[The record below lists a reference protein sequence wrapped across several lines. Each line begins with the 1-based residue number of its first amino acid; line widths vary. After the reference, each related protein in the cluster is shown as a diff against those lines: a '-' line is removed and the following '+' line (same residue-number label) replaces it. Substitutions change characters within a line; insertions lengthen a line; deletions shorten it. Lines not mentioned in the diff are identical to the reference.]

1 MQIKGKNIGKYHG
14 VRSEI
19 SPQKAY
25 YKVLCCCHRW
35 ATICALD
42 ILTASRNGKRDVN
55 KFHRTH

>member
-1 MQIKGKNIGKYHG
+1 MESE
-14 VRSEI
+14 VRLA
-19 SPQKAY
+19 QKAY

-42 ILTASRNGKRDVN
+42 ILTANWNGKRDVN